1 MICCAAR
8 GNSHNDDLEQKC
20 NRPRVAQGWDQ
31 SAECSSRKF
40 NRRSAHSIDRDW
52 RKVDVINALLIFIPI
67 ALVLEH
73 LRPEAHTWIFF
84 AAAVAI
90 IPIAGLIVEATE
102 HIAARTGD
110 AVGGLLNATFGNAPE
125 LIIAVVALK
134 AGLFDM
140 VRASLIG
147 AILAN
152 LLLALGIAFLLGG
165 LRYHNQEYNAG
176 ATRVYSS
183 MMLIAVISLIVPSAF
198 NRFFSPDETIRQE
211 ELLNMGM
218 VIVLLLAYAL
228 YLVFMLK
235 THAEF
240 FAGANVEGE
249 HHAAGEHWGV
259 PRAVAS
265 LVVASVLAA
274 WMSEILVGAAEG
286 TGKALGMSQ
295 TFIGIVFLAIVGGA
309 AESGSAIAT
318 ARKNKMDLS
327 MGIALGSCIQI
338 ALFVAPMLVL
348 LSYVVAPR
356 PLELSF
362 GRAEMGSLF
371 LAVLIGAIV
380 SGDGR
385 ANWYKGVQLIT
396 VYTIIA
402 FLFYFLPE
410 AATP

>member
-1 MICCAAR
+1 M
-8 GNSHNDDLEQKC
+8 
-20 NRPRVAQGWDQ
+20 
-31 SAECSSRKF
+31 
-40 NRRSAHSIDRDW
+40 
-52 RKVDVINALLIFIPI
+52 INALFIFIPI
-67 ALVLEH
+67 ALLLEH
-73 LRPEAHTWIFF
+73 ARPEAHTWIFF
-84 AAAVAI
+84 ASAVAI
-90 IPIAGLIVEATE
+90 IPIARLIVEATE

-110 AVGGLLNATFGNAPE
+110 AVGGLLNATFGNTPE
-125 LIIAVVALK
+125 LIISVVALK
-134 AGLFDM
+134 VGLFDM

-152 LLLALGIAFLLGG
+152 LLLALGIAFFLGG

-211 ELLNMGM
+211 QLLNLGM
-218 VIVLLLAYAL
+218 VVVLLIAYGL

-240 FAGANVEGE
+240 FSGANSEDE
-249 HHAAGEHWGV
+249 HPSHGEHWGL
-259 PRAVAS
+259 PRAIGS
-265 LVVASVLAA
+265 LVGASVLAA

-286 TGKALGMSQ
+286 TGKAMGMSQ

-338 ALFVAPMLVL
+338 ALFVAPVLVL
-348 LSYVVAPR
+348 LSYAVAPH

-362 GRAEMGSLF
+362 GRAEIGSLF

-385 ANWYKGVQLIT
+385 ANWYKGVQLMT

-410 AATP
+410 TRTP